1 MPAAEAPGTEA
12 NVIDLDERRLLISHR
27 QGDRLA
33 FEQLVHRFGNL
44 VYRLILRF
52 GIPESDREDLYQ
64 EIFLKI
70 HHARYEYQQ
79 DRPVRPWLV
88 SIALNTLRNVA
99 RDKERRKSLKERF
112 LHTQPHIQEEDSVDS
127 SRRQQWLSRQIS
139 ALPDL
144 QRDALLL
151 MTQTELTGRQ
161 VADVLDVPENTVKTL
176 VRRAKLALAKA
187 WQESQSS

>member
-1 MPAAEAPGTEA
+1 M
-12 NVIDLDERRLLISHR
+12 VVDLDERRLLIRHR
-27 QGDRLA
+27 QGDQVA
-33 FEQLVHRFGNL
+33 FEQLVQRFGNL

-70 HHARYEYQQ
+70 HHARHDYQQ
-79 DRPVRPWLV
+79 DRPIRPWLV

-99 RDKERRKSLKERF
+99 RDRDRRRHLRDAF
-112 LHTQPHIQEEDSVDS
+112 LQNETAIEDGDTIDTIH
-127 SRRQQWLSRQIS
+127 RQQWLSGQIGR
-139 ALPDL
+139 LPSM
-144 QRDALLL
+144 QRDALVL

-176 VRRAKLALAKA
+176 VRRARLTLAKA